1 MREKNKYSKAEIQD
15 LLNNLKEQF
24 SSVKLRNEDEIKEK
38 DTFLCLEE
46 EISDHQLLLDVLN
59 EKKPSSMLEFTKE
72 KAYLISARYVEVDQE
87 PMVLELVT
95 ALENQSVINQ
105 KHRFKEKDYYRDQS
119 TGVYNQLYYEE
130 LERFNRR
137 QAGIAL
143 VEISSI
149 NQKENVEID
158 EHSLQMIAKI
168 LLRNSRGNDR
178 VIRYRK
184 NQFLLVLEGINEG
197 NLEDKLV
204 RIREEI
210 HLAILPKGGKDHVS
224 VAMSALISNYRTR
237 ACCTEK
243 LERFMA
249 YAKDQMNRL
258 YFEWYKEDRLPL
270 FTTTYQEKPWIL
282 IVDDNEIN
290 GMILESFLEK
300 EYRISQARNGKEAL
314 QIIEKNNK
322 KLSLVLLDILMPELD
337 GIEVLKIMARHS
349 WLDDVPAIMISA
361 QGNDQVI
368 ERCFD
373 LGASDYIQKPFSNG
387 IVLKRVRNILSLY
400 QKQKNL
406 QKEIR
411 NKIEEK
417 NRNSHILTNILSQV
431 VECRN
436 GESGPHVMHVEQI
449 TKLLLNR
456 LYEISDAYPLSEEAR
471 NQISSASALH
481 DIGKMGIDEAIL
493 NKPGKLSDREF
504 EIMKTHTV
512 IGANMVD
519 NLDAFKDEPLAHYL
533 HDICRWHHEKWDGRG
548 YPDGL
553 KGDEIPISAQVVS
566 IADVYDALV
575 SDRVYKK
582 AYSHSKAM
590 EMILN
595 EECGVFNPILLTC
608 LKDCH
613 NSIIEVYSGGGEA
626 IIDD

>member
-1 MREKNKYSKAEIQD
+1 MGMREKDKYSKAEIQE

-24 SSVKLRNEDEIKEK
+24 SFVKLRKENEIKEE

-46 EISDHQLLLDVLN
+46 EISDHQLLLHVLN
-59 EKKPSSMLEFTKE
+59 EKKASSVLEFGKE
-72 KAYLISARYVEVDQE
+72 KAYLIMARSIEVDKE
-87 PMVLELVT
+87 PMVLEVVST
-95 ALENQSVINQ
+95 LENQSVINQ
-105 KHRFKEKDYYRDQS
+105 KHLFKEKDYYRDQS
-119 TGVYNQLYYEE
+119 TGIYNQLYYEE
-130 LERFNRR
+130 LEKFNRR
-137 QAGIAL
+137 QAGMAL
-143 VEISSI
+143 VEINSI
-149 NQKENVEID
+149 NQKDHSEMD
-158 EHSLQMIAKI
+158 EHILQTIAKI

-184 NQFLLVLEGINEG
+184 NQFLLILEGINEG

-204 RIREEI
+204 RIREEV
-210 HLAILPKGGKDHVS
+210 HLAILPKGGKDHAS
-224 VAMSALISNYRTR
+224 LAMSALISNYRTR
-237 ACCTEK
+237 ACCVEK
-243 LERFMA
+243 LERFIA

-258 YFEWYKEDRLPL
+258 YFEWHQEDRLPM
-270 FTTTYQEKPWIL
+270 FTMNYQEKPWIL
-282 IVDDNEIN
+282 IVDDNEMN

-300 EYRISQARNGKEAL
+300 DYRISQARNGKEAL
-314 QIIEKNNK
+314 RIIEKNNK
-322 KLSLVLLDILMPELD
+322 KLSLVLLDIMMPELD
-337 GIEVLKIMARHS
+337 GIEVLKIMARHQ
-349 WLDDVPAIMISA
+349 WLEDVPAIMISA
-361 QGNDQVI
+361 QGNDRVV

-400 QKQKNL
+400 QKQKKL
-406 QKEIR
+406 REEIR

-417 NRNSHILTNILSQV
+417 NRNSYILTNILSQV
-431 VECRN
+431 VEYRN

-449 TKLLLNR
+449 TKILLNR

-493 NKPGKLSDREF
+493 NKPGKLTDQEF

-519 NLDAFKDEPLAHYL
+519 NLDAFKEEPLAHYL

-566 IADVYDALV
+566 LADVYDALV

-582 AYSHSKAM
+582 AYSHPKAM

-595 EECGVFNPILLTC
+595 GECGAFNPILLTC

-613 NSIIEVYSGGGEA
+613 NSIIEVYSGGGS
-626 IIDD
+626 DN